1 MQLMHIK
8 ATNRK
13 I

>member
-1 MQLMHIK
+1 MIK

-13 I
+13 S